1 MNRPLASVVVCC
13 YNRGD
18 RVSSCLESLVESTY
32 PELELVLVDD
42 GSTDDTAGVLER
54 FRAAHTDTPVTIV
67 STEANLGVSAARNA
81 GVDAACGELVFFTDS
96 DCEVEPDWLERLVKA
111 FGSGEVDAVAGRVL
125 NPTAKNL
132 AEMACFGRSGVRGR
146 RLVGGNMGFRRE
158 VLLRYRFDEA
168 LRYGCDED
176 ELAWRMSVQGCRFQY
191 VPEACVLHRHP
202 VDLRGYLDLAVRQG
216 RGAAAYWYKR
226 GLFVGRDV
234 VCAVLALGS
243 LPLVLAG
250 GWWMI
255 VPGGFAGLQAAAL
268 LWNQAVLQGKGWR
281 RAILVFPVECLYS
294 LAKTGA
300 VLASL
305 GEILIGRHRAV
316 RDSKKRWLAGRKG
329 SRWS

>member
-1 MNRPLASVVVCC
+1 MNRPVASVVVCC

-96 DCEVEPDWLERLVKA
+96 DCEVEPDWLERLVEA

-168 LRYGCDED
+168 LRYGCDEESWPGACRCRD
-176 ELAWRMSVQGCRFQY
+176 AVFNMSRRRVCCTVILWICGGTWISPF
-191 VPEACVLHRHP
+191 
-202 VDLRGYLDLAVRQG
+202 G
-216 RGAAAYWYKR
+216 RGGVR
-226 GLFVGRDV
+226 LRTGTNV
-234 VCAVLALGS
+234 VCSWVGTWS
-243 LPLVLAG
+243 VRSWP
-250 GWWMI
+250 
-255 VPGGFAGLQAAAL
+255 
-268 LWNQAVLQGKGWR
+268 
-281 RAILVFPVECLYS
+281 S
-294 LAKTGA
+294 
-300 VLASL
+300 
-305 GEILIGRHRAV
+305 GRC
-316 RDSKKRWLAGRKG
+316 
-329 SRWS
+329 RWSWPEDGG